1 MWYTQQV
8 NLIFKKSI
16 TYNYFDILKQRDIRP
31 CDNHQKLSYVHF
43 LSNIWKPISFQ
54 PSSPPPR
61 ASKFLKVFKSKVRHS
76 WCSSEGRRDR
86 MWHWE
91 VRRLQTHVCGWV
103 GGPVCFCVLAFPL
116 TPALQIVGTRETR
129 NTHTHTHTH
138 THTKG
143 QTLNQ
148 EKKLSRG

>member
-16 TYNYFDILKQRDIRP
+16 THNYFDILKQRDIRP
-31 CDNHQKLSYVHF
+31 CDNHQKLSYVLF

-76 WCSSEGRRDR
+76 WCSPEGRRDR
-86 MWHWE
+86 MWHW
-91 VRRLQTHVCGWV
+91 VWGGSKHMCARV
-103 GGPVCFCVLAFPL
+103 GGPCMFLR
-116 TPALQIVGTRETR
+116 VGPPPQSCTANSGYKGNEE
-129 NTHTHTHTH
+129 HTHTHTH

-143 QTLNQ
+143 QPLNQ